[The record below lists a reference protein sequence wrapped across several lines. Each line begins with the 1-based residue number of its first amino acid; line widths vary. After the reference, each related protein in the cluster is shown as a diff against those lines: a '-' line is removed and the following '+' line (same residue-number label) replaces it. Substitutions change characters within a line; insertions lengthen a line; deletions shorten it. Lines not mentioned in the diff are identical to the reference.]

1 MTTVK
6 KAAQA
11 NYSAEVI
18 AAIVGEYKEGRENGL
33 ANAVILAALSAKY
46 GKTIASLRAKL
57 ASLKVYQKDADT
69 SEKSAATK
77 AKKGDIVQELEA
89 LTALSL
95 ASLEAVTKTELQALA
110 DYIDDLLTTIHELK
124 GRLYISKAV
133 NY

>member
-1 MTTVK
+1 MTNTK
-6 KAAQA
+6 KATQA

-46 GKTIASLRAKL
+46 GKTVPSLRAKL

-69 SEKSAATK
+69 SDKGTTK

-89 LTALSL
+89 VTCLTL
-95 ASLEAVTKTELQALA
+95 ASLEAGNKTELQALA
-110 DYIDDLLTTIHELK
+110 DYIDDLLSTIHELK
-124 GRLYISKAV
+124 GRL
-133 NY
+133 